1 MQMELLCDTRIVN
14 VMTDIITDGD
24 FRHHLDQLAS
34 GIEPNAGFFTP
45 DSLIWRINREPALL
59 LVGMR
64 ALLLQIAHPKVA
76 QGVADH
82 SRYRE
87 DPLGRGIRTFT
98 AMYSLLFGLRDEAV
112 AAALRIRD
120 IHNRVHGV
128 VRDPLPPGMG
138 ADYDANDPELL
149 FWVAATLLDS
159 AVIGYELFVAKLSA
173 QEKDR
178 FLKEA
183 QRMGV
188 LFGIPASLYPEGWSA
203 FQTWMTQQLH
213 GDTLSVTPTARE
225 ICHNLLAG
233 TWFTR
238 LLSPFNYAMAAM
250 LLPDPIASSFGLKRS
265 LWARGVYYAML
276 YSMRLLVH
284 ITPYAWRGVPA
295 ARRRERR

>member
-1 MQMELLCDTRIVN
+1 MADPV
-14 VMTDIITDGD
+14 TDQE
-24 FRHHLDQLAS
+24 FRSRLQELAS
-34 GIEPNAGFFTP
+34 GVEPDAGFFTP

-98 AMYSLLFGLRDEAV
+98 AMYSLMFGYRDEAV
-112 AAALRIRD
+112 MAAQRIRE
-120 IHNRVHGV
+120 IHSQVHGV
-128 VRDPLPPGMG
+128 VKDPLPPGME

-159 AVIGYELFVAKLSA
+159 AVIGYELFVAKLSP
-173 QEKDR
+173 QQKDR
-178 FLKEA
+178 FLREA
-183 QRMGV
+183 QTMGV
-188 LFGIPASLYPEGWSA
+188 MFGIPRTLYPANWSS
-203 FQTWMTQQLH
+203 FQAWFAHQLQS
-213 GDTLSVTPTARE
+213 DALIVTPTARA
-225 ICHNLLAG
+225 ICDNLFAG

-250 LLPDPIASSFGLKRS
+250 QLPEPLATDFGLKRS
-265 LWARGVYYAML
+265 LWARGLYYNMQL
-276 YSMRLLVH
+276 TTRLLMR

-295 ARRRERR
+295 ARRRERRS

>member
-1 MQMELLCDTRIVN
+1 MVDPV
-14 VMTDIITDGD
+14 TDQE
-24 FRHHLDQLAS
+24 FRSRLRELAS
-34 GIEPNAGFFTP
+34 GVESEAGFFTP

-64 ALLLQIAHPKVA
+64 ALLLQIAHPRVA

-112 AAALRIRD
+112 SAAERIRD

-128 VRDPLPPGMG
+128 VKDPLPSGME
-138 ADYDANDPELL
+138 ADYNANDPELL

-159 AVIGYELFVAKLSA
+159 AVIGYELFVAKLSP
-173 QEKDR
+173 QDKDR
-178 FLKEA
+178 FLHEA
-183 QRMGV
+183 QTMGV
-188 LFGIPASLYPEGWSA
+188 MFGIPRTMYPASWSG
-203 FQTWMTQQLH
+203 FQAWFAHQLQS
-213 GDTLSVTPTARE
+213 DALIVTPTAKA
-225 ICHNLLAG
+225 ICDNLLTG
-233 TWFTR
+233 TWITR

-250 LLPDPIASSFGLKRS
+250 QLPEPLATEFGLKRS
-265 LWARGVYYAML
+265 LWAQGLYYNMRFTT
-276 YSMRLLVH
+276 RLLMR

-295 ARRRERR
+295 ARLRERRP